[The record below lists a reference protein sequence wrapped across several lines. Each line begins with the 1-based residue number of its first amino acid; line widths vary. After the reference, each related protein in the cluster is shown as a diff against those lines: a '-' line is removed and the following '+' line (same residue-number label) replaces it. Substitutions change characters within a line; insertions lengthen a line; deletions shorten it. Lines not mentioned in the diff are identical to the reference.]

1 MFNLVFNHFNSLH
14 RIMSAIAD
22 STAAATVPK
31 YTTHLTRSWHQY
43 QSVTPSH
50 LHSIPHYNQSC
61 VDHAK
66 LYGDHVMF
74 LRDEVTKITGYYWY
88 GNGFPTQNCADTN
101 GYVDV
106 RTGKKYTLHGEG
118 SFFKDIGR

>member
-1 MFNLVFNHFNSLH
+1 
-14 RIMSAIAD
+14 MSSA
-22 STAAATVPK
+22 STAAVASDSATAVPVRTPVSTSPPK

-50 LHSIPHYNQSC
+50 LHSIPHYNESC
-61 VDHAK
+61 VEHAK
-66 LYGDHVMF
+66 LYGSHVMF
-74 LRDEVTKITGYYWY
+74 LRDEVKKITGYYWY
-88 GNGFPTQNCADTN
+88 GNGFPAQNCADTD

-118 SFFKDIGR
+118 SFFKDIGC